1 MGGVES
7 KSIFMYSQSVRFPL
21 PVFMMGFWGSLQEQ
35 VTATKP
41 LFKHRANKRRSE
53 DDSRVSNSVGKEHS

>member
-1 MGGVES
+1 
-7 KSIFMYSQSVRFPL
+7 MYSQSDRFPL
-21 PVFMMGFWGSLQEQ
+21 PVLMMGFWESVQEQ

-53 DDSRVSNSVGKEHS
+53 DDSRIRNSVGKERS